1 VGSYKILVLCDWS
14 NWLDKHLHKHIHQM
28 KSSHMIS
35 LPIRPQTLERAQYSS
50 FFGAGE
56 EREEEEE
63 ELKVCF
69 SLITRCLLNFCI

>member
-1 VGSYKILVLCDWS
+1 
-14 NWLDKHLHKHIHQM
+14 M

-35 LPIRPQTLERAQYSS
+35 LRIRPQTLGRAQYSS

-63 ELKVCF
+63 ELKDCF
-69 SLITRCLLNFCI
+69 SLITRCLLNFCISKMDNFYYI